1 MAAAAAG
8 DVFWLV
14 FLGMAIQPLIR
25 QKLLDAARVRTL
37 ERLEKNRGSRVVLLV
52 HRQETMAFFGFP
64 VLRFITM
71 EDSEQVVRALRMTAP
86 RMPIDLVLHTPG
98 GMQLA
103 ALQIAHAMRHREGKV
118 SVIVPH
124 YAMSGGTLIA
134 LAADEILMDQHAVL
148 GPIDPQ
154 INNLPAASIIQA
166 TSEKSKDEIDDQTL
180 IWADVARKA
189 MSQTELA
196 VESILARRMPANKAK
211 AVARSLTEG
220 HWTHDYPI
228 TCDEAGALG
237 LPVKS
242 GVPKEVYELMS
253 LFPQPVRHAAV
264 EYIPRFYRPAVPA
277 PQTARHK

>member
-1 MAAAAAG
+1 MASPAAG
-8 DVFWLV
+8 DLFWLI
-14 FLGMAIQPLIR
+14 FLGMAAQPLIR
-25 QKLLDAARVRTL
+25 QKLLDAARIRTL
-37 ERLEKNRGSRVVLLV
+37 EKLEKARGSRVVMLV

-64 VLRFITM
+64 VLRFITI

-154 INNLPAASIIQA
+154 INNLPAASIIEA
-166 TSEKSKDEIDDQTL
+166 TEQKKRGEIDDQTL

-189 MSQTELA
+189 LHQTEAA
-196 VESILARRMPANKAK
+196 VESILARRVPRDKAQALAK
-211 AVARSLTEG
+211 GLTQG
-220 HWTHDYPI
+220 RWTHDYPI
-228 TCDEAGALG
+228 TCDEAVSLG
-237 LPVKS
+237 LPVKCS
-242 GVPKEVYELMS
+242 VPKEVYELMS

-264 EYIPRFYRPAVPA
+264 EYIPRVYRPAAP
-277 PQTARHK
+277 PQTARQK